1 MLLHGER
8 RNIMSLKSFTYYAFI
23 GIVGGLVIG
32 IAVGT
37 NISPLIA
44 GLVGGS
50 IIFLIVVLLNL
61 FFANDGNIE

>member
-1 MLLHGER
+1 MKLK
-8 RNIMSLKSFTYYAFI
+8 NIIYFAFI

-50 IIFLIVVLLNL
+50 IIFLIVVLANL
-61 FFANDGNIE
+61 SLANDGNV

>member
-1 MLLHGER
+1 
-8 RNIMSLKSFTYYAFI
+8 MSLKSFTYFAFI

-32 IAVGT
+32 IAAGT

-50 IIFLIVVLLNL
+50 IIFLAVVLVNL
-61 FFANDGNIE
+61 VFSNYGNIE

>member
-8 RNIMSLKSFTYYAFI
+8 RNIMSLKNLTYFAFI

-50 IIFLIVVLLNL
+50 IIFLIVVLANL
-61 FFANDGNIE
+61 FFANDGNVE